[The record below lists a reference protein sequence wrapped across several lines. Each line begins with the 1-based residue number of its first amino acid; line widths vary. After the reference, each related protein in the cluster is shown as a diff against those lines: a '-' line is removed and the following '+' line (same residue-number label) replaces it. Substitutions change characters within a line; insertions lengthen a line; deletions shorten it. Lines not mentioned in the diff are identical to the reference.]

1 MRRVRRASG
10 AMALP
15 LGGGA
20 QLHRRRQ
27 VRTRRRFGWAWMR
40 HLPLL
45 WLAAL
50 AFCAFLTYYVVG
62 SGTFSVRTVRANGV
76 LTSQETAEIEAQC
89 GCIGANIFAVQVAMI
104 ERNLARIPTLQV
116 TRVYTR
122 LPNQVIVYAARKTRV
137 AIWRTPE
144 AAYAVDGTGEVL
156 QVWRKDAY
164 PRHGWKGVPVFD
176 EGYDDLF
183 VRGHRLTVGRYLPPG
198 TPLGFALALYTGL
211 PADLRAQVRKYVYRN
226 PVGITVQVAGA
237 RWALF
242 SPADDNLAPRIAA
255 LEQVVQP
262 DAAVQ
267 LLRGY
272 CFDLRGTLGKSQV
285 FSPNSRCGD

>member
-1 MRRVRRASG
+1 
-10 AMALP
+10 MALP

>member
-1 MRRVRRASG
+1 
-10 AMALP
+10 MALP
-15 LGGGA
+15 LGGGS
-20 QLHRRRQ
+20 QMRKRRQ
-27 VRTRRRFGWAWMR
+27 VRTRRRFGWTWMR

-62 SGTFSVRTVRANGV
+62 SGTFSVRTVRANGA

-89 GCIGANIFAVQVAMI
+89 GCIGANIFAVRVAMI

-122 LPNQVIVYAARKTRV
+122 LPNQVIVDAARKTRV

-183 VRGHRLTVGRYLPPG
+183 VRGHRSTVGRYLPPG

-226 PVGITVQVAGA
+226 PIGITVQVVGA

-242 SPADDNLAPRIAA
+242 SPADDNLALRIVA

-262 DAAVQ
+262 NAAVQ

>member
-1 MRRVRRASG
+1 
-10 AMALP
+10 MALP
-15 LGGGA
+15 LGSGA
-20 QLHRRRQ
+20 QQRRRRQ
-27 VRTRRRFGWAWMR
+27 VRTRRRFGWTWMR

-62 SGTFSVRTVRANGV
+62 SGTFSVRTVRANGG
-76 LTSQETAEIEAQC
+76 LTPQETAEIEAQC
-89 GCIGANIFAVQVAMI
+89 GCIGANIFAVRVAMI
-104 ERNLARIPTLQV
+104 ERNLARIPTLHV

-122 LPNQVIVYAARKTRV
+122 LPNQVIVDAARKTRV

-164 PRHGWKGVPVFD
+164 PRHGWKRVPVFD

-237 RWALF
+237 RWAL
-242 SPADDNLAPRIAA
+242 I
-255 LEQVVQP
+255 
-262 DAAVQ
+262 
-267 LLRGY
+267 
-272 CFDLRGTLGKSQV
+272 
-285 FSPNSRCGD
+285 

>member
-1 MRRVRRASG
+1 
-10 AMALP
+10 MALP

-20 QLHRRRQ
+20 QLRRRRQ
-27 VRTRRRFGWAWMR
+27 VRTRRRFGWTWMR

-50 AFCAFLTYYVVG
+50 ASCAFLTYYVVG
-62 SGTFSVRTVRANGV
+62 SGTFSVRTVRANGT

-89 GCIGANIFAVQVAMI
+89 GCVGANIFALRVATI

-122 LPNQVIVYAARKTRV
+122 LPNQVIVDAARKPRV
-137 AIWRTPE
+137 AVWRTPE

-164 PRHGWKGVPVFD
+164 PRHGWKGLPVFD
-176 EGYDDLF
+176 ESYDDLF

-198 TPLGFALALYTGL
+198 APLAFALTLYTGL
-211 PADLRAQVRKYVYRN
+211 PMDLRSQVRKYVYRD

-242 SPADDNLAPRIAA
+242 SPADDSLTLRIAA
-255 LEQVVQP
+255 LVQVVQP
-262 DAAVQ
+262 DATVQ
-267 LLRGY
+267 LPSGY